1 MATNREM
8 LKEAIAEAKAVKEMA
23 IANAKAALEESFTP
37 QLKSILSA
45 KLQEMEMEDEELD
58 EAGFGKMD
66 AEPEAGF
73 SSMGE
78 KALDEEEM
86 EEGEGENMY
95 EVDLE
100 ELLAELETE
109 ENLNEAEE
117 GEEEEEEEEESEDTE
132 MEDLSD
138 DEIKSMIEDVIAQMI
153 ADKELEAGPE
163 FEAEEG
169 EEMEMSDEDEEEVDL
184 AELLKEIEEMEEDI
198 NEETINEWYWDAGN
212 PMILAGFLTGGV
224 GGLLV
229 FASAYFGGVKK
240 YKREQLQKNL
250 DYAATIKDPAK
261 QKEFMDKIVNAIG
274 DDKSLQKRFKEE
286 IDKIQSGLKNLSE
299 GEESGD
305 PTVDAVAAALE
316 KAGIDP
322 STAVASSEKAEA
334 AVEKATQG
342 GSTEMAEELAE
353 ALSTIETLKAELN
366 EINLLNA
373 KLLYSNKIFKAKN
386 LNESQKVKVLSSFD
400 KAKNVSEVKI
410 VFETLNEG
418 IKTVKNTI
426 KENLGRASKSTVTP
440 TTTKQ
445 PIVESNDVFKRMQK
459 LAGLI

>member
-23 IANAKAALEESFTP
+23 IANAKAALEETFTP

-45 KLQEMEMEDEELD
+45 KLQEMEMEEEEL
-58 EAGFGKMD
+58 EEVGFGKMD

-100 ELLAELETE
+100 ELLAELNE
-109 ENLNEAEE
+109 EEEESLNEAEE
-117 GEEEEEEEEESEDTE
+117 GEEESEDTE

-163 FEAEEG
+163 FGAEEG
-169 EEMEMSDEDEEEVDL
+169 EEMEMSDEEEEDVDL
-184 AELLKEIEEMEEDI
+184 AELLKEIEEMEEKDL
-198 NEETINEWYWDAGN
+198 NEETLNEWYWEAGD
-212 PMILAGFLTGGV
+212 PGITYAFLAGGI
-224 GGLLV
+224 GGLL
-229 FASAYFGGVKK
+229 AMTGAYFGGVKR
-240 YKREQLQKNL
+240 YKREQVQKNL
-250 DYAATIKDPAK
+250 DYALTIKDPAK
-261 QKEFMDKIVNAIG
+261 QKEFVDKIIDAIG
-274 DDKSLQKRFKEE
+274 DDKSLQKRFKDEL
-286 IDKIQSGLKNLSE
+286 DKIQSGLKNISE
-299 GEESGD
+299 AGESGD
-305 PTVDAVAAALE
+305 EVVDAVAAALA

-322 STAVASSEKAEA
+322 LKAAAASEKAEA
-334 AVEKATQG
+334 AVEKATKG
-342 GSTEMAEELAE
+342 GSTQMEEELAE

-418 IKTVKNTI
+418 IKTSKNTI
-426 KENLGRASKSTVTP
+426 KENLGRASKVTNTP

-445 PIVESNDVFKRMQK
+445 PIVESNEVFARMQK